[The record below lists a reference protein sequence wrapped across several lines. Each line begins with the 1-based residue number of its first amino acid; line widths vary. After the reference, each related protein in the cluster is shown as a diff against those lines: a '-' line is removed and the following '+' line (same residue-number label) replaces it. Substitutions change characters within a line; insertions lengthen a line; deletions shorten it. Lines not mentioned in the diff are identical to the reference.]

1 MRTALIV
8 DQPGRS
14 TIVRFFMADPDS
26 KPADAKPVAVIKDP
40 VTDDAVGAT
49 HCHLTDAKVR
59 VELPNPLF
67 TTNGVPG
74 AQVRRNALV
83 ERLVPAIMLV
93 ILLADVL
100 SLPAWVLMI
109 ATVTG
114 AAAQCARVLLW
125 RPWQTLRAPLVWI
138 LHAGYLWIPV
148 HLTLRALSQIDL
160 VPPPLATHALTVGA
174 IGALTLGMMT
184 RTARGHTGRRLVADR
199 CEVVAFG
206 LVIGAA
212 IIRVF
217 VPLLL
222 SDAYGKAVIASAAM
236 WSAAFAIYAVHYWPV
251 LTRSRID
258 GAPG

>member
-1 MRTALIV
+1 M
-8 DQPGRS
+8 
-14 TIVRFFMADPDS
+14 
-26 KPADAKPVAVIKDP
+26 
-40 VTDDAVGAT
+40 
-49 HCHLTDAKVR
+49 
-59 VELPNPLF
+59 
-67 TTNGVPG
+67 
-74 AQVRRNALV
+74 
-83 ERLVPAIMLV
+83 
-93 ILLADVL
+93 
-100 SLPAWVLMI
+100 W
-109 ATVTG
+109 
-114 AAAQCARVLLW
+114 
-125 RPWQTLRAPLVWI
+125 
-138 LHAGYLWIPV
+138 
-148 HLTLRALSQIDL
+148 LSQIDL